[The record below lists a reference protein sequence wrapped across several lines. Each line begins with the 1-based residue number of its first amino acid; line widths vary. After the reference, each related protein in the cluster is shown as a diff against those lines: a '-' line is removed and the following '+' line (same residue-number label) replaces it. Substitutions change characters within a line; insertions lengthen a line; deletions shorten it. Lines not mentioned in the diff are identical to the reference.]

1 MDGDVIPRHGLGT
14 APLGGLFTE
23 VTEEDAR
30 ATVHTALLQGIR
42 YFDTAPLYG
51 NGLAETRLGAALQE
65 SGIAREQISIST
77 KIGRVL
83 VPGIDFDSAFRD
95 GSALRPQFD
104 YSADGIR
111 RSLDESL
118 VRLQIDHIDLVLVHD
133 PDDHE
138 SDALATAF
146 PTLIRLRDEG
156 VIGAIGVGMNQ
167 VAMLTRFAAKADD
180 IGLDYVLAAG
190 RWTLLDRSAGL
201 VGGLLDTCAANNV
214 RVIIGGVF
222 NSGLLAN
229 PSAGG
234 TFDYVAADS
243 ATVAVAQHMAAVCR
257 DFNVALTAAAL
268 QFPWRHAAS
277 STVLVGARNAAEV
290 QQNQIDAAAEIPDA
304 LWPALEACL
313 TGSH

>member
-30 ATVHTALLQGIR
+30 ATVHAALHQGIR

-51 NGLAETRLGAALQE
+51 NGLAEARLGAALQE

-77 KIGRVL
+77 KVGRVL
-83 VPGIDFDSAFRD
+83 VPGIDSDSAFRD

-167 VAMLTRFAAKADD
+167 VAMLTRFATKADD
-180 IGLDYVLAAG
+180 IGLDYVLAA
-190 RWTLLDRSAGL
+190 
-201 VGGLLDTCAANNV
+201 
-214 RVIIGGVF
+214 
-222 NSGLLAN
+222 
-229 PSAGG
+229 
-234 TFDYVAADS
+234 
-243 ATVAVAQHMAAVCR
+243 
-257 DFNVALTAAAL
+257 
-268 QFPWRHAAS
+268 
-277 STVLVGARNAAEV
+277 
-290 QQNQIDAAAEIPDA
+290 
-304 LWPALEACL
+304 
-313 TGSH
+313 

>member
-1 MDGDVIPRHGLGT
+1 MIPRHGLGT

-23 VTEEDAR
+23 VTEEDAF
-30 ATVHTALLQGIR
+30 ATIQAALNEGIR

-51 NGLAETRLGAALQE
+51 NGLAEARLGTALRA
-65 SGIAREQISIST
+65 SGIARERISLST
-77 KIGRVL
+77 KVGRIL
-83 VPGIDFDSAFRD
+83 VPGIDPDSTFRD
-95 GSALRPQFD
+95 GSVLRPQFD
-104 YSADGIR
+104 YSADGVR

-118 VRLQIDHIDLVLVHD
+118 VRLQTDHIELVLVHD

-138 SDALATAF
+138 SDALGTAF

-180 IGLDYVLAAG
+180 IGLDFVLAAG
-190 RWTLLDRSAGL
+190 RWTLLDRSAGS
-201 VGGLLDTCAANNV
+201 VGGLLDTCKANNV

-222 NSGLLAN
+222 NSGLLAT

-234 TFDYVAADS
+234 TFDYVAADG
-243 ATVAVAQHMAAVCR
+243 ATVAIAQQMVAVCR

-268 QFPWRHAAS
+268 QFPWHHPAS
-277 STVLVGARNAAEV
+277 ATVLVGARSAAEV
-290 QQNQIDAAAEIPDA
+290 QQNHIDAAAQIPDA
-304 LWPALEACL
+304 LWPALDACL
-313 TGSH
+313 TGSQ